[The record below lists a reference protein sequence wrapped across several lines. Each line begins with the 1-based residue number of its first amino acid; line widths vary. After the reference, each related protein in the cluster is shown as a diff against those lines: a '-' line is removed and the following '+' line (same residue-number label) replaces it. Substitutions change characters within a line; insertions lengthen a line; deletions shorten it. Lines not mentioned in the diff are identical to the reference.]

1 MSSQVIAA
9 RLASQPSDA
18 KALLAEGELLTRV
31 TQLEQA
37 CGSFTKAAAAFEQQ
51 GKTRQA
57 KAALARCDASGAS
70 LANACLPPLS

>member
-1 MSSQVIAA
+1 MPSQVIAA
-9 RLASQPSDA
+9 RLASQPSDV

-37 CGSFTKAAAAFEQQ
+37 CGSFTKAAAFLEQQ

-57 KAALARCDASGAS
+57 KAALARCDASGV
-70 LANACLPPLS
+70 LLLTACPPPIS